1 MLPLNSLEQ
10 QLHDNV
16 SNVTTYALIVVYY
29 NASINFLSMI
39 KLGQQFPEMAII

>member
-1 MLPLNSLEQ
+1 MLSLNSLEQ
-10 QLHDNV
+10 QLLENV

>member
-1 MLPLNSLEQ
+1 MLSLNSLEQ
-10 QLHDNV
+10 QFENV

>member
-1 MLPLNSLEQ
+1 MSLDSLEQ
-10 QLHDNV
+10 ELHSNV

-29 NASINFLSMI
+29 KATISFLSMI